1 MKKIE
6 VWKDRHKGIF
16 FEIKLNGV
24 GGYRP
29 EGTYCAYI
37 LIYKKNIPK
46 QFNKLLVTS
55 EEMEPPFSKRRYWKY
70 SDLNDYFD
78 MHCGLSYYELIRDEF
93 TGKPIGVKV
102 GCDYAHLHDDYVYFE
117 GVLSDTERSIDTFLT
132 HFPECVVWDQQ
143 DGEYRKYESLIIK
156 SP

>member
-6 VWKDRHKGIF
+6 TWQDRYKGIY
-16 FEIKLNGV
+16 FEIMLHGV

-37 LIYKKNIPK
+37 IIYEKNIPD
-46 QFNKLLVTS
+46 QFKKLLVTS
-55 EEMEPPFSKRRYWKY
+55 REMEPSFLKRTFWNFT
-70 SDLNDYFD
+70 DLNDYFE

-93 TGKPIGVKV
+93 TAKPIGVKV
-102 GCDYAHLHDDYVYFE
+102 GCDYAHIYDDNVYFE
-117 GVLSDTERSIDTFLT
+117 GVLRDTKRSIDTFLT
-132 HFPECVVWDQQ
+132 HFPECVVLDQQ
-143 DGEYRKYESLIIK
+143 DGEYRKYELLIMK